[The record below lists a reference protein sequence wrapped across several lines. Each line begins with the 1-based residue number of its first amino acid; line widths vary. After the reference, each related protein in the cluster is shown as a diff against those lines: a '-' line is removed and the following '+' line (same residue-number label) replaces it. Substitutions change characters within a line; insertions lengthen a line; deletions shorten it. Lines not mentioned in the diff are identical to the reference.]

1 MNRDGAR
8 DEKDSCGGMGK
19 GLVMGWCSVIVM
31 VVVMGMGMVMGVWV
45 EEVSDG
51 NATKKRGNRLAYDVA
66 ETERKRGSRRVNSW
80 MSCAIR
86 PS

>member
-31 VVVMGMGMVMGVWV
+31 VVVMGMGMVMVMVMGVWV

-51 NATKKRGNRLAYDVA
+51 NATKKREID
-66 ETERKRGSRRVNSW
+66 
-80 MSCAIR
+80 
-86 PS
+86 